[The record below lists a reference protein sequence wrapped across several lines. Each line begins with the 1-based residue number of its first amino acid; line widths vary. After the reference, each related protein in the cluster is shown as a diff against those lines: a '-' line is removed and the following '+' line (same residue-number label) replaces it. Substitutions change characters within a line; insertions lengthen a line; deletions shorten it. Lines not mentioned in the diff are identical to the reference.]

1 MSTVRRAPPWLA
13 ALLALAA
20 SACGF
25 HLQGVSR
32 LPNTLDRP
40 FVDTPDRYTDFYQSL
55 TEALDVSGSRPVRS
69 GAEATAVVEVL
80 HDESGQRVLSVSAEN
95 RPTEYE
101 VYYSVEYRVRAGD
114 RELLPAQRLTLTREY
129 SFDERALLARQQEQ
143 ELLRAALARD
153 LAGLV
158 MRRLAALPPLPPPG
172 GAASPPGEGASS
184 PAPTAGS
191 TPAGAAASPAAST
204 APRP

>member
-1 MSTVRRAPPWLA
+1 MAPRRARPWLA
-13 ALLALAA
+13 ALLSLAA

-40 FVDTPDRYTDFYQSL
+40 HVDTPDRYTDFYQSL
-55 TEALDVSGSRPVRS
+55 TEALEVSGSRPVPAS
-69 GAEATAVVEVL
+69 TQATAVIEVL
-80 HDESGQRVLSVSAEN
+80 RDESGQRVLAVSAEN

-101 VYYSVEYRVRAGD
+101 VFYTVEYRVRAGD
-114 RELLPAQRLTLTREY
+114 RELLPNQRLTLTREY

-158 MRRLAALPPLPPPG
+158 MRRLAALPPM
-172 GAASPPGEGASS
+172 
-184 PAPTAGS
+184 PAPGAPV
-191 TPAGAAASPAAST
+191 TPPEAPATPPSP
-204 APRP
+204 

>member
-1 MSTVRRAPPWLA
+1 MTKRRARPWLF

-20 SACGF
+20 SGCGF

-40 FVDTPDRYTDFYQSL
+40 YLDTPDRYTDFYQSL
-55 TEALDVSGSRPVRS
+55 TEALDVSGSRPVHAS
-69 GAEATAVVEVL
+69 AKATAVIEVL
-80 HDESGQRVLSVSAEN
+80 RDESGQRVLSVSAAN

-101 VYYSVEYRVRAGD
+101 VFYTIEYRVRAED
-114 RELLPAQRLTLTREY
+114 RELLPTQRLSLTREY
-129 SFDERALLARQQEQ
+129 SFDERAVLARQQEQ

-158 MRRLAALPPLPPPG
+158 MRRLAALPPLPPPV
-172 GAASPPGEGASS
+172 GATD
-184 PAPTAGS
+184 PAPAAAL
-191 TPAGAAASPAAST
+191 PGAAATPAAPT
-204 APRP
+204 TGATPPPTP

>member
-1 MSTVRRAPPWLA
+1 MAARRARPGLA
-13 ALLALAA
+13 VLLALAVG
-20 SACGF
+20 ACGF

-40 FVDTPDRYTDFYQSL
+40 HVDTPDRYTDFYQSL
-55 TEALDVSGSRPVRS
+55 TEALDVSGSRPVPS
-69 GAEATAVVEVL
+69 TAQATAVIEVAR
-80 HDESGQRVLSVSAEN
+80 DESGQRVLSVSAEN

-101 VYYSVEYRVRAGD
+101 VFYTVEYRVRAGD
-114 RELLPAQRLTLTREY
+114 RELLPIQRLTLTREY

-158 MRRLAALPPLPPPG
+158 MRRLAALPPLSPPG
-172 GAASPPGEGASS
+172 GPASP
-184 PAPTAGS
+184 
-191 TPAGAAASPAAST
+191 PAGAAAPAA
-204 APRP
+204 APDTPTP